1 MHNSKKA
8 QNTEN
13 KGQWISILMYML
25 IGAACGVF
33 ILMYLDRQDQTGISI
48 AVNFISF
55 LLMIIGM
62 YMVMIIQIIIHEAG
76 HLIFGLMTGYRL
88 SSFRIFN
95 LMWVK
100 LDGRVQFKKLNIAG
114 TGGQCLM
121 IPPDLKDGKMPWMLY
136 NLGGV
141 IINLITAMS
150 CFGLSFVCP
159 DRSLLWTILMISAVI
174 GLAFALMNGLPVKMG
189 PVNNDGMNA
198 LDLSR
203 SVEAVRA
210 FWIQIRVNE
219 QTSKG
224 IRLKDMPDEW
234 FEVPSDESM
243 KNGIN
248 ATLGVLACSRLMDQH
263 RFKEAYT
270 LIERLLSGQNG
281 IVSLYRN
288 LMICDRMYV
297 EMISEN
303 RKEILEGMRSDELLN
318 IMKAMKTYPSV
329 LRTEYLY
336 ALLVEKDPQK
346 AEKAMVK
353 FDQCAESYP
362 YPVEI
367 EGERELITLAVRLN
381 HVTD

>member
-48 AVNFISF
+48 AVNLISF

-76 HLIFGLMTGYRL
+76 HLIFGLRTGYRF
-88 SSFRIFN
+88 SSFRIIN

-263 RFKEAYT
+263 RFKEADT
-270 LIERLLSGQNG
+270 LIERLLSGHNG
-281 IVSLYRN
+281 IVGLYRN

>member
-1 MHNSKKA
+1 
-8 QNTEN
+8 
-13 KGQWISILMYML
+13 
-25 IGAACGVF
+25 
-33 ILMYLDRQDQTGISI
+33 
-48 AVNFISF
+48 
-55 LLMIIGM
+55 
-62 YMVMIIQIIIHEAG
+62 
-76 HLIFGLMTGYRL
+76 
-88 SSFRIFN
+88 
-95 LMWVK
+95 
-100 LDGRVQFKKLNIAG
+100 
-114 TGGQCLM
+114 
-121 IPPDLKDGKMPWMLY
+121 
-136 NLGGV
+136 
-141 IINLITAMS
+141 
-150 CFGLSFVCP
+150 
-159 DRSLLWTILMISAVI
+159 MISAVI

-263 RFKEAYT
+263 RFEEADT

-281 IVSLYRN
+281 IVGLYRN

-303 RKEILEGMRSDELLN
+303 RKEILDGMRSDELLT

>member
-48 AVNFISF
+48 AVNLISF

-76 HLIFGLMTGYRL
+76 HLIFGLMTGYRF

-224 IRLKDMPDEW
+224 IRLKDMPDDW
-234 FEVPSDESM
+234 CEVPSDESM